1 MRKVRIAAPAQLA
14 LVMPEA
20 ASTPLDRWR
29 SLPERSQATVLSLLV
44 RMIADGVLDDVEEV
58 GGYDGDR

>member
-20 ASTPLDRWR
+20 AATPLDRWR
-29 SLPERSQATVLSLLV
+29 SLPERSQATVLSLLA
-44 RMIADGVLDDVEEV
+44 RMIADGVLDEEEV
-58 GGYDGDR
+58 DGDDGDR